1 MGTYVNDA
9 VLDAAWAVIKSATSG
24 QITVC
29 SSQPTTRSQAIT
41 SYALAATAFTS
52 ANFTGPTSGSSGGR
66 KLTVSAFN
74 SVSVDSSGSAKHV
87 ALVSGTALLYVTT
100 CTTQSL
106 TSGNKV
112 NIPSWKM
119 EIGDPVAS

>member
-1 MGTYVNDA
+1 MGKSVHND
-9 VLDAAWAVIKSATSG
+9 VLDGAWAIIKSATSG

-29 SSQPTTRSQAIT
+29 STEPTTRSHAIT

-66 KLTVSAFN
+66 KLTVNAFN
-74 SVSVDSSGSAKHV
+74 SVSVDSSGSAQHV
-87 ALVSGTALLYVTT
+87 ALVDGTRLLYVTT

-119 EIGDPVAS
+119 EIGDPT